1 MLFLWVAGYGLS
13 YLLFSRL
20 AQVTSQWVLSL
31 AMLAYI
37 CALTGW
43 IFHTGQHR
51 ALGLCPPR
59 RMPGKEYGVFALLL
73 LLPVCNLLAAGA
85 FAPRLPAAVLM
96 LAVCAA
102 EEIFFRG
109 FLLRFLMQYGTRS
122 AIIISSLAFALFHWV
137 NLLGGSGF
145 SYTLAQVFCAFAVG
159 ICYGA
164 VTVRFGSLIP
174 CFLAHFLTNVT
185 AAPASAGTAPWLW
198 LCIAACGGFGICL
211 CKNVTK

>member
-1 MLFLWVAGYGLS
+1 MALAGKDSAVIVDVLNRTTALS
-13 YLLFSRL
+13 
-20 AQVTSQWVLSL
+20 
-31 AMLAYI
+31 AMLA
-37 CALTGW
+37 ARL
-43 IFHTGQHR
+43 
-51 ALGLCPPR
+51 R
-59 RMPGKEYGVFALLL
+59 RRPCIGIVTD
-73 LLPVCNLLAAGA
+73 LPD
-85 FAPRLPAAVLM
+85 M
-96 LAVCAA
+96 
-102 EEIFFRG
+102 
-109 FLLRFLMQYGTRS
+109 
-122 AIIISSLAFALFHWV
+122 
-137 NLLGGSGF
+137 LGGSGF